1 MPNTNLL
8 KGMRCPDCGSEG
20 PFRFAV
26 EAIALI
32 HDDGV
37 IEYEMVCR
45 KNTSWCVCR
54 DCHFGGH
61 ISKFLTAEA
70 NHDNH

>member
-1 MPNTNLL
+1 MANTNLL

-37 IEYEMVCR
+37 IEYELFR
-45 KNTSWCVCR
+45 RFNPFWCVCR

-61 ISKFLTAEA
+61 ARKFLTAEA